1 MTAIPRASRGDR
13 RAASRARRGEALD
26 SATGTHGV
34 RCCETAAAAGS
45 FAGIARD
52 AEARRR
58 VGRAS
63 PRWGSD
69 VKVGREA
76 AAAVLAATAADADAA
91 PPVAG
96 SVAVPVTVV
105 VLPVIPVAGI
115 ALERE
120 LPLPVAAVAAEG
132 AGEGGAADTGAAGPG
147 AGAMPL
153 AAGRGKRVPMAGP
166 GGWFTVAGEIDSAAG
181 MLDGSSA
188 EWLSECGVRR
198 AIPPNPLM
206 G

>member
-1 MTAIPRASRGDR
+1 M
-13 RAASRARRGEALD
+13 
-26 SATGTHGV
+26 
-34 RCCETAAAAGS
+34 
-45 FAGIARD
+45 
-52 AEARRR
+52 
-58 VGRAS
+58 
-63 PRWGSD
+63 
-69 VKVGREA
+69 
-76 AAAVLAATAADADAA
+76 
-91 PPVAG
+91 
-96 SVAVPVTVV
+96 TVV